1 MFKLL
6 HGLAP
11 NDIGLEFHTSPRR
24 GVCCIVPPL
33 VRGSKPKIQRLY
45 DNSFKVVGAKIW
57 NLLPSTIR
65 KKTTLDSFKASL
77 TKYLLLLQDN
87 PPVPGISSAN
97 SLLTVLAAGGPT
109 LGTVEDDRGG
119 QDEEIQMARI

>member
-1 MFKLL
+1 M
-6 HGLAP
+6 
-11 NDIGLEFHTSPRR
+11 
-24 GVCCIVPPL
+24 
-33 VRGSKPKIQRLY
+33 
-45 DNSFKVVGAKIW
+45 W

-77 TKYLLLLQDN
+77 TKYLQLLQDN